1 MSIRRRKIH
10 GNWRY
15 QARVAVQ
22 GRRGS
27 RVCLTRDAARQAE
40 ADLLQELKAEA
51 TTAAQT
57 DAAPATLR
65 ALFARR

>member
-1 MSIRRRKIH
+1 MSIRRVKVH

-27 RVCLTRDAARQAE
+27 RVCLTREAAREAE
-40 ADLLQELKAEA
+40 ADLVQTLKADA
-51 TTAAQT
+51 TATAQA

-65 ALFARR
+65 GPSYP